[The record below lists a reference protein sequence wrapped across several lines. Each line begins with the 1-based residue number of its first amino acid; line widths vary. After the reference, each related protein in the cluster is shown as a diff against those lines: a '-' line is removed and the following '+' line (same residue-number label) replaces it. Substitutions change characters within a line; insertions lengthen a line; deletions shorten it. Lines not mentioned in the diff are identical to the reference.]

1 MNSLA
6 EARPLTDRLLD
17 ARRNPDGNL
26 DLSAYPISRFEAL
39 ALQLQVAD
47 SYAREGDPI
56 GGWKVAYTSGGQRD
70 RFGEGY
76 RAFGFVPRS
85 RVLVSGDKVRLSEL
99 RGAKIEIELCLRTT
113 EGGEV
118 QVAPAF
124 ELTERRVSA
133 AADPATMVADG
144 CSNWGIVVGEFT
156 TLPDRPL
163 VELEGRM
170 RRGDEEVGRCRAGA
184 SMDDPLL
191 SLRRLEALL
200 GEYGRSLQP
209 GQSVITGSLT
219 KADVEGPGDWT
230 GVVEQLGEVR
240 VCFV

>member
-144 CSNWGIVVGEFT
+144 CSTGPWSSSRDGCGAATRRSAAAARARAWT
-156 TLPDRPL
+156 TRCSRCAGWRRCWANTAARCSPDSP
-163 VELEGRM
+163 
-170 RRGDEEVGRCRAGA
+170 
-184 SMDDPLL
+184 
-191 SLRRLEALL
+191 
-200 GEYGRSLQP
+200 
-209 GQSVITGSLT
+209 
-219 KADVEGPGDWT
+219 
-230 GVVEQLGEVR
+230 
-240 VCFV
+240 